1 MLILFR
7 SEAAPVVDSAT
18 QQLLEE
24 NNQLLNQIAANIE
37 TFKTGENMD
46 LFLRTNSN
54 IKTIL
59 SRMSET
65 PGIMGQ
71 MPPLQELA
79 HEDKLNSLLQVD
91 RMVQSYSAAHTSHM
105 KEEPRS

>member
-1 MLILFR
+1 MSVTGAHYVTYFMPEVLIYL
-7 SEAAPVVDSAT
+7 
-18 QQLLEE
+18 Q
-24 NNQLLNQIAANIE
+24 
-37 TFKTGENMD
+37 TGENMD